1 VDAKVLIDAIVRQ
14 TTVLIAQLSTSAGIR
29 APLAHVADR
38 VFLELASEI
47 EAQGVGRKVV
57 ADMFGLAL
65 RSYQKKVQR
74 LTESASVRS
83 RTLWE
88 AVLDFLAENGSV
100 TRERMFERFR
110 NDPEQSV
117 AAVLSDLASEGLIYV
132 TGKGLGTVYGL
143 SSEADR
149 ARVAQTGREES
160 VRALVWHALYRGSAG
175 VEDLSQSLGVSDAAI
190 EAAVRALVSEGRVSR
205 VNGSYR
211 AETFLVPVGAELGWE
226 AAVFDHFSAMARAV
240 AAKLRGG
247 APRSGE
253 GDVIGGATLTFEVEP
268 GHPHEKEVL
277 ETLARVRRQVNELWV
292 RVEAVNRARPPSTK
306 DKQRVT
312 FYFGQNVEDGED
324 EAPEEPE

>member
-1 VDAKVLIDAIVRQ
+1 MDVKVLIDAIVRQ

-74 LTESASVRS
+74 LTESATVRN

-88 AVLDFLAENGSV
+88 AVLDYLAEQGSV
-100 TRERMFERFR
+100 TRERLFERFR
-110 NDPEQSV
+110 HDPEQSL
-117 AAVLSDLASEGLIYV
+117 AAVLSDLSSEGLVYV
-132 TGKGLGTVYGL
+132 TGKGLTTVYGL

-149 ARVAQTGREES
+149 ARVAESGRKES
-160 VRALVWHALYRGSAG
+160 VRGIVWQALYRAPATV
-175 VEDLSQSLGVSDAAI
+175 VELTQSLGLDAKTVQ
-190 EAAVRALVSEGRVSR
+190 EAVDALCAEGRVQQS
-205 VNGSYR
+205 NGQFR

-240 AAKLRGG
+240 AAKLRNGV
-247 APRSGE
+247 PRSGE
-253 GDVIGGATLTFEVEP
+253 RDVIGGATLTFEISK
-268 GHPHEKEVL
+268 GHPREREVL
-277 ETLARVRRQVNELWV
+277 ETLARVRRDVNDLWA
-292 RVEAVNRARPPSTK
+292 RVEEDNQ
-306 DKQRVT
+306 KQPLDEKEIVRVT
-312 FYFGQNVEDGED
+312 FYFGQNVEESDDG
-324 EAPEEPE
+324 AAT

>member
-1 VDAKVLIDAIVRQ
+1 MNTKLLIDAIVHQ
-14 TTVLIAQLSTSAGIR
+14 TTVLIAQLSTASGIR

-117 AAVLSDLASEGLIYV
+117 AAVLSDLASEGLIYA

-149 ARVAQTGREES
+149 ARVAQSGREES
-160 VRALVWHALYRGSAG
+160 VRALVWHALYRAPAN
-175 VEDLSQSLGVSDAAI
+175 VEELSQTLGVSEASI
-190 EAAVRALVSEGRVSR
+190 ETAVQALVSEGRVR
-205 VNGSYR
+205 QVNGSYR

-240 AAKLRGG
+240 AAKLRRG

-253 GDVIGGATLTFEVEP
+253 ADVVGGATLTFEIEP
-268 GHPHEKEVL
+268 GHPHAQEVL
-277 ETLARVRRQVNELWV
+277 ETLSRVRREVNELWA
-292 RVEAVNRARPPSTK
+292 RVEAANQVSPLREK
-306 DKQRVT
+306 DRQRVT
-312 FYFGQNVEDGED
+312 FYFGQNVEDGEEEVRE
-324 EAPEEPE
+324 EAT

>member
-1 VDAKVLIDAIVRQ
+1 MDAKVLIDAIVRQ

-88 AVLDFLAENGSV
+88 AVLDFLADQGSV
-100 TRERMFERFR
+100 TRERLFERFR
-110 NDPEQSV
+110 NDPEPSV
-117 AAVLSDLASEGLIYV
+117 AAVLSDLASEGLIYA
-132 TGKGLGTVYGL
+132 TGKGMGTVYGL
-143 SSEADR
+143 SSESDR
-149 ARVAQTGREES
+149 ARVAQSGREES
-160 VRALVWHALYRGSAG
+160 VRALTWHALYRAPLS
-175 VEDLSQSLGVSDAAI
+175 VEDLAQSLGVAESAI
-190 EAAVRALVSEGRVSR
+190 EAAVAALVAEGRVR
-205 VNGSYR
+205 KVNGSYR

-240 AAKLRGG
+240 AAKVGRG

-253 GDVIGGATLTFEVEP
+253 ADVIGGATLTFEIEP
-268 GHPHEKEVL
+268 GHPHEQEVFD
-277 ETLARVRRQVNELWV
+277 TLSRVRREVNELWS
-292 RVEAVNRARPPSTK
+292 RVEKVNRERAAHAKTRK
-306 DKQRVT
+306 RVT
-312 FYFGQNVEDGED
+312 FYFGQNVEEEEGEPNE
-324 EAPEEPE
+324 EAT